1 MIHKILR
8 LFVNTFTV
16 DEKHYLLTRDNL
28 TQTIHIQLSL
38 KQKSSSHFFFFFSA
52 FLKSILN
59 FKPLPKQ
66 DDPHSSFISGNT
78 DCEKYGEIYV
88 PEDVFQRTLRHTTR
102 QMGRKTFPI

>member
-38 KQKSSSHFFFFFSA
+38 KQKSSSHFFFFSA

-59 FKPLPKQ
+59 FKHLPKQ

-88 PEDVFQRTLRHTTR
+88 SEDVFQRTLRHTTR